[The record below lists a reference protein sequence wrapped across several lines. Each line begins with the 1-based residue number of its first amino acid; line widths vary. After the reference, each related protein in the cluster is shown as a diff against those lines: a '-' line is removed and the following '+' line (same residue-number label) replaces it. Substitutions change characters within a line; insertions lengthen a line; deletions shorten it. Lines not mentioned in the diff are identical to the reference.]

1 MQASRPPLVLIQYS
15 PECDKWTSALT
26 GRVTQIC
33 MCGPLITVSISPTA
47 IERDMRR
54 IHQAAAADCP
64 VPCVLSHRFPPL
76 KVGHPHPSIMPTT
89 AGLTLE
95 GPFPTLPFVSHAPY
109 LPSLRTVTFSSF
121 TDCPSCLFDDVAT
134 QAPNLT
140 TISFY
145 PEQACRNLA
154 NDLASALVIPSGPRC
169 LPEFGSSGLRPV
181 LPPSIK
187 EVVVQPGPIVDP
199 AARNAYCLGSVQE
212 LMKRKLLYM
221 QKHDK
226 SRRVKYVAPGPA
238 PLASNALASW
248 L

>member
-1 MQASRPPLVLIQYS
+1 MSCRIVSHLSR
-15 PECDKWTSALT
+15 SA
-26 GRVTQIC
+26 
-33 MCGPLITVSISPTA
+33 PLIPVSCPRL
-47 IERDMRR
+47 RD
-54 IHQAAAADCP
+54 
-64 VPCVLSHRFPPL
+64 
-76 KVGHPHPSIMPTT
+76 
-89 AGLTLE
+89 LTLE